1 LEHWLGLKEK
11 GAKLGKWRLKGTCN
25 SLEFDHASFIMTG
38 SGICPAGGA
47 ISAKISISYRISR
60 FAADSHVRKSTAIQR
75 KRHSRNYEEVNKG
88 APKKESRPSTRGGD
102 PRVAARMPPSL
113 IAEVEAWAAANNTS
127 RSDAFRQLV
136 ELGLARTKS
145 AGSTSAKSA
154 ERARQLAAK
163 TIDFLIDPRAP
174 AEETASRKR
183 RLLKGPEEFR
193 EVRVDSGKETRSAG

>member
-1 LEHWLGLKEK
+1 MPVNRPLFK
-11 GAKLGKWRLKGTCN
+11 GNGT
-25 SLEFDHASFIMTG
+25 AGIM
-38 SGICPAGGA
+38 
-47 ISAKISISYRISR
+47 KKSIK
-60 FAADSHVRKSTAIQR
+60 V
-75 KRHSRNYEEVNKG
+75 
-88 APKKESRPSTRGGD
+88 APKRESRPSTRGRD
-102 PRVAARMPPSL
+102 PSSL

-163 TIDFLIDPRAP
+163 TIDGLIDPGAP

-193 EVRVDSGKETRSAG
+193 EMRVDSGKEARSAGWSG

>member
-1 LEHWLGLKEK
+1 
-11 GAKLGKWRLKGTCN
+11 
-25 SLEFDHASFIMTG
+25 M
-38 SGICPAGGA
+38 
-47 ISAKISISYRISR
+47 
-60 FAADSHVRKSTAIQR
+60 
-75 KRHSRNYEEVNKG
+75 
-88 APKKESRPSTRGGD
+88 
-102 PRVAARMPPSL
+102 AARMPSSV

-136 ELGLARTKS
+136 ELGLACTKS

-163 TIDFLIDPRAP
+163 TIDGLIDPGAP

-193 EVRVDSGKETRSAG
+193 EVRVHCAEET